1 MEECSMGR
9 KAEAI
14 GSAGGA
20 IAGVAAG
27 AKIGAGIGIA
37 VGGPIG
43 AFAGTIPC
51 AIVGGVIGLLGGNKI
66 GIECYRSKEYP
77 KSGCP
82 KNVIQPQPVNAH
94 S

>member
-51 AIVGGVIGLLGGNKI
+51 AIVGGVGLLGGNKI
-66 GIECYRSKEYP
+66 GSEIDRSKE
-77 KSGCP
+77 
-82 KNVIQPQPVNAH
+82 
-94 S
+94 

>member
-51 AIVGGVIGLLGGNKI
+51 AIVGGVIVMEVTFPTSKIIIQRIHLL
-66 GIECYRSKEYP
+66 CYCLSP
-77 KSGCP
+77 MLST
-82 KNVIQPQPVNAH
+82 H
-94 S
+94 L